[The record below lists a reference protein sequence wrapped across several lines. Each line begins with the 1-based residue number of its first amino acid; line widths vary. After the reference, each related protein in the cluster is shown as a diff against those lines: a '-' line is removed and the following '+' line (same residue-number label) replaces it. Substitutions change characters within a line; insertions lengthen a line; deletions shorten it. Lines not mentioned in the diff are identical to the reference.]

1 MLRGKGKSLLRT
13 KRSVERTPL
22 RRRLPLWR
30 FPATSAHGNG
40 RHGIVRRLR
49 RKTPG
54 ARRLQYI
61 GRVNGRPLRT
71 FRPME
76 GKAPIRRPFWLCEQ
90 MRNSVFDADTVGSA
104 QVSPTGSDRRRRF
117 DRLCQYPTHP
127 RAPRHLIQAAR
138 RRRISRAFRPD
149 RRR

>member
-13 KRSVERTPL
+13 KRSAECAPL
-22 RRRLPLWR
+22 RRRLPVRR
-30 FPATSAHGNG
+30 FPAVSGHGNG

-71 FRPME
+71 FRPIE
-76 GKAPIRRPFWLCEQ
+76 GEAPTRRPFWLCE
-90 MRNSVFDADTVGSA
+90 RTRISAFDADTVGSA
-104 QVSPTGSDRRRRF
+104 QGSPTGSDRRRRF

-138 RRRISRAFRPD
+138 RRRISRAFRLD